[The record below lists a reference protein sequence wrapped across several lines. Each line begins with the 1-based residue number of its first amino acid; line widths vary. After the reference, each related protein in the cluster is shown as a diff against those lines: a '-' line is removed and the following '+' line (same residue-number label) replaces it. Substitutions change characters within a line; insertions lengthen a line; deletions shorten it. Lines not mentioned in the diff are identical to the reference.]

1 MLQENGCTPGGAEIY
16 QKRVSCD
23 GTEKYLYRLEDGNI
37 IEGVFMR
44 YKHGNTLC
52 VSTQVGCRMGC
63 AFCASTL
70 GGLVRHLEAGEILG
84 QVISANYDHGKIGE
98 RSITNIVLMGS
109 GEPLDNYDNVMKFL
123 RLITDKNGLHISARN
138 ISLSTCGLV
147 DLRSCKRK
155 VGNYPFTFAS
165 CTE

>member
-1 MLQENGCTPGGAEIY
+1 MISEWGYPQYRAQQIYSALWQGKEIAQINIPRDLKALLQENGCTPGSAEIY

-70 GGLVRHLEAGEILG
+70 GGLVRHLEAGEIVG

-98 RSITNIVLMGS
+98 RSITNIVLMGQRRAA
-109 GEPLDNYDNVMKFL
+109 G
-123 RLITDKNGLHISARN
+123 
-138 ISLSTCGLV
+138 
-147 DLRSCKRK
+147 
-155 VGNYPFTFAS
+155 
-165 CTE
+165 